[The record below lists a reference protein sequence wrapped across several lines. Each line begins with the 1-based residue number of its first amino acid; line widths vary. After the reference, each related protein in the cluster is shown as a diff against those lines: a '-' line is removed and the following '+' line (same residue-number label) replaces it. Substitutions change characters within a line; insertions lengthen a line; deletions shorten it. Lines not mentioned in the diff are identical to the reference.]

1 MRTSHHAEQAP
12 VLSGILRSLGP
23 ILVAGLMPFLLTGCF
38 LWSGLGSSDNSD
50 ESVEAQEEEEDRAEV
65 PESEA
70 KEIKSEDSANSS
82 ETPEQELVRTAKRL
96 YQAGMYSVAQDSLT
110 SIRDRYPLGAYG
122 SWAAIKAADACYYN
136 GEFDKAAKSFEDFL
150 KNYPGSP
157 DTPYVKLQ
165 AARAHLAS
173 AKGTGR
179 DRQPLERSLTLFDEL
194 EHDYPGT
201 PYAVLARSERTPAL
215 EDLVAYDRFIM
226 DFYRKKG
233 NDDAVAARQ
242 KLFDERWGPRWRA
255 GEFKETSEEI
265 ALEPLPEIE
274 PGSEQALQAEAVE
287 AREEEAESPPE
298 VIAPEVITVRHVQ
311 CNTQDIPSATIELS
325 RFPESYSAGNVLE
338 KIEPDEGV
346 VRVPDLSVSA
356 ERRSF
361 DCFSQGDLSIGGAG
375 EIELRSAHGFILTT
389 LAAPPRILLTRI
401 AN

>member
-1 MRTSHHAEQAP
+1 MRTSEQPQLARATPSFRGALAP
-12 VLSGILRSLGP
+12 VLL
-23 ILVAGLMPFLLTGCF
+23 AGLLPFLLSGCF
-38 LWSGLGSSDNSD
+38 LWSGFGSSDDSD
-50 ESVEAQEEEEDRAEV
+50 ESVEAQEEDEDKAEV
-65 PESEA
+65 SSSEA
-70 KEIKSEDSANSS
+70 KEIKSEEAGASS
-82 ETPEQELVRTAKRL
+82 DTPEQELVRTAKRL
-96 YQAGMYSVAQDSLT
+96 YQAGMYSVAQDSLN

-136 GEFDKAAKSFEDFL
+136 GEFDKAAKSFEEFL

-165 AARAHLAS
+165 AARAQLAS

-194 EHDYPGT
+194 EHDYPNT

-226 DFYRKKG
+226 DFYRKKD
-233 NDDAVAARQ
+233 NPEAVAARQ
-242 KLFDERWGPRWRA
+242 KLFDERWGARMKA

-265 ALEPLPEIE
+265 PLEPLPEIE
-274 PGSEQALQAEAVE
+274 PGSEEARQVE
-287 AREEEAESPPE
+287 AEEAKIEEETSPPE

-311 CNTQDIPSATIELS
+311 CSNQDIPFAMIELS

-338 KIEPDEGV
+338 RLEPEEGL
-346 VRVPDLSVSA
+346 VRVPDITVSA

-361 DCFSQGDLSIGGAG
+361 NCFGEGDLLLNSAG
-375 EIELRSAHGFILTT
+375 ELEVRSDHGFILTT
-389 LAAPPRILLTRI
+389 LNAPPRILLTRI
-401 AN
+401 AK